1 MIVAFLL
8 RNNPESLIFYTDWAA
23 VAVNLVAALCLLY
36 AARASLSVGKRV
48 FFAWLMMSLGQLCF
62 VTGDAIWAYIET
74 VQMKD
79 PFPSLADIPNLMTYP
94 MFVIGILFLPSAVIS
109 LRERITMALD
119 TSIVIITSVL
129 VFWSLIIEPTIN
141 QNLQADP
148 LIMALSVGYPVL
160 DLILLFLCCGA
171 TLQEVES
178 SRAQRSLVPGPG
190 FRHLDC
196 HRCHFYAPISRRDLS
211 SRRHRRQRL
220 DCGLSSRGSGRN
232 CPGRGCKGWC
242 LPPKFHISRAKC

>member
-129 VFWSLIIEPTIN
+129 
-141 QNLQADP
+141 
-148 LIMALSVGYPVL
+148 IMALSVGYPVL